1 MICPLLDWNEMPEI
15 SSLKKNLP
23 MWITYSRIV
32 ITVPILF
39 AMLQDSL
46 EWQLFCVVGFIL
58 ASISDYYDG
67 YFARKWNSV
76 SNMGKFMDPVADKIL
91 VTSVLT
97 ILTYQQKI
105 DPWMA
110 ILIFGR
116 DNYISGLR
124 SVAASDQMVI
134 AAGQSG
140 KLKTTVQMIGIPM
153 MILGNQ
159 LYTILG
165 DWLRLQSPA
174 LDYLRLTVNIEKIG
188 YWMLWFGVIL
198 SIWSG
203 FQYYWAFH
211 KASKK

>member
-1 MICPLLDWNEMPEI
+1 
-15 SSLKKNLP
+15 

-32 ITVPILF
+32 ITVPILY
-39 AMLQDSL
+39 AMLQESL
-46 EWQLFCVVGFIL
+46 HWQVFCVAGFIL

-67 YFARKWNSV
+67 YYARKWNVV

-110 ILIFGR
+110 IIIFGR
-116 DNYISGLR
+116 DNYIAGLR

-134 AAGQSG
+134 SAGQSG

-159 LYTILG
+159 LYAILT
-165 DWLRLQSPA
+165 DWFRIQHIA
-174 LDYLRLTVNIEKIG
+174 LDYLRLSVDIEKIG
-188 YWMLWFGVIL
+188 YFILWFGVAL

-203 FQYYWAFH
+203 IQYYWAFI
-211 KASKK
+211 KTTRSPKGAVE

>member
-1 MICPLLDWNEMPEI
+1 
-15 SSLKKNLP
+15 

-46 EWQLFCVVGFIL
+46 EWQVFCVVGFIL

-67 YFARKWNSV
+67 YFARKWKAV

-97 ILTYQQKI
+97 ILVYQQKI

-124 SVAASDQMVI
+124 SVAASDQLVI
-134 AAGQSG
+134 SAGQSG

-153 MILGNQ
+153 MILGNRF
-159 LYTILG
+159 YDIFT
-165 DWLRLQSPA
+165 DWLHMQSPT
-174 LDYLRLTVNIEKIG
+174 LDYLRLTIHIEKIG
-188 YWMLWFGVIL
+188 YLMLWFGVVL

-203 FQYYWAFH
+203 VQYYWVFH
-211 KASKK
+211 KTSRK

>member
-1 MICPLLDWNEMPEI
+1 
-15 SSLKKNLP
+15 

-39 AMLQDSL
+39 AMFQDSL
-46 EWQLFCVVGFIL
+46 GWQFFCVMGFIL

-67 YFARKWNSV
+67 YYARKWNVV

-97 ILTYQQKI
+97 VLTYQQKV

-110 ILIFGR
+110 IIVFAR

-124 SVAASDQMVI
+124 SVAASDQTVI

-159 LYTILG
+159 FYALLT
-165 DWLRLQSPA
+165 DWLHWQHPL

-188 YWMLWFGVIL
+188 YYVLWFGVIL

-203 FQYYWAFH
+203 FQYYWAFFR
-211 KASKK
+211 ATRSK